1 MKSMSR
7 LRYGLR
13 LAAPLA
19 GTALFLSACGGMAPQ
34 SVSDSG
40 GAPAVAADPAEG
52 TAYQGGGTAESEA
65 RAPGSTTAQ
74 AAGQTKLV
82 PQDRAIVYRAD
93 MTVRA
98 KDVAAAAD
106 RARGVVTTAGGYLA
120 TEKSQANSGGKG
132 SASLVFKIPPAAYP
146 GVLDRLG
153 KELGTRES
161 LQQDTE
167 DVTEQVADVESRLK
181 SAKASLDSLR
191 TLMGKAKTIGEVLK
205 VEREVSERE
214 SELESLQARQKTLT
228 SQTSMATLTLN
239 LIGPAVVVRKAK
251 KEPSGFLGGLRTGW
265 RAFGT
270 AVKIGLTVL
279 GVLIPWLIVVV
290 PLWLLTAFVLRRR
303 NRGSGDAV
311 RAASRPTP
319 ADSADAVGPGQ
330 GGGAADLG
338 DPGQEGGAD
347 PSGRP

>member
-1 MKSMSR
+1 MSR

-40 GAPAVAADPAEG
+40 GAPAVAADSAEG
-52 TAYQGGGTAESEA
+52 TAYQGGGTAESVA

-98 KDVAAAAD
+98 KDVAVAAD

-270 AVKIGLTVL
+270 AVKVGLTVL
-279 GVLIPWLIVVV
+279 GVLTPWLIVVV

-303 NRGSGDAV
+303 NRGSGDAT

-319 ADSADAVGPGQ
+319 ADSAETADAVGPGQ

-338 DPGQEGGAD
+338 DPGQEDGAD